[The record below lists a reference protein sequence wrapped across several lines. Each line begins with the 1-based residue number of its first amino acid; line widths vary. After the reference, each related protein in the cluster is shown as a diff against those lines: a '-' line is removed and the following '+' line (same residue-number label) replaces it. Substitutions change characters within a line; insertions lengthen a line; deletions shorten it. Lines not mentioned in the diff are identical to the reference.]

1 MAFTFGIIIGTFIGF
16 VISAFMQGAAKSRRE
31 TEIYNEGFAYGTIME
46 KRNKY
51 KRLLTF
57 CESRQ
62 MYYKNANENRMM
74 FELEKGGAIK
84 AYDEM
89 IEKIKELECE

>member
-1 MAFTFGIIIGTFIGF
+1 MEFAFGVIIGTFIGV
-16 VISAFMQGAAKSRRE
+16 VILVFTQGATKNKKD

-51 KRLLTF
+51 KRLLAF

-62 MYYKNANENRMM
+62 MYYKNSNESRMM